1 MSPSLARVRTPKAR
15 RYLEQLC
22 RHADAISSRMG
33 GHRHDHPGRTDNHP
47 RLVRVNRS
55 DTDATLDFDRGRCRL
70 QAETDAL
77 VLRID
82 ADDAATLR
90 QLERLIAVDI
100 ERFGNREQLTV
111 TWHNDDD
118 DG

>member
-33 GHRHDHPGRTDNHP
+33 GHRHDHPGRTDDHP

-55 DTDATLDFDRGRCRL
+55 DTDATLDFDRGRCHL
-70 QAETDAL
+70 QAEPDAL
-77 VLRID
+77 VLHID

-111 TWHNDDD
+111 TWHNDD
-118 DG
+118 G